1 MVAGQESEM
10 WRKSMRRLLWD
21 LRLTRPSGFGWK
33 KLRAFIQCE
42 RGVLTVELVAIA
54 LILAVGAIAVTGVIF
69 QGLAKPACGVVKQ
82 LDTTA
87 TCGG

>member
-1 MVAGQESEM
+1 
-10 WRKSMRRLLWD
+10 MRTLLCV
-21 LRLTRPSGFGWK
+21 LRLTPHSRFDWK
-33 KLRAFIQCE
+33 KVRNFLQCE

-69 QGLAKPACGVVKQ
+69 TGLAKPACGVVKQ

-87 TCGG
+87 TCTS